1 MVEIGRIAE
10 EEQTAAALIKEPE
23 DELLSKKKKKKKK
36 KKKGPKPKKWKPH
49 GADVLRLWAAASDYS
64 HDVVIGPKVI
74 EKSSDSLRKIRN
86 TARFVL
92 GNISDFDVAEDS
104 VPYEEMSPLDR
115 LMLHRT
121 AMFLDD
127 VKVCCFHR
135 SPLGS
140 YLRAPNSLTTFC
152 PSRTLLNAQSM
163 MLGHMDLY

>member
-1 MVEIGRIAE
+1 M
-10 EEQTAAALIKEPE
+10 
-23 DELLSKKKKKKKK
+23 
-36 KKKGPKPKKWKPH
+36 
-49 GADVLRLWAAASDYS
+49 RLWAAASDYS

-92 GNISDFDVAEDS
+92 GNISDFDVAKDS
-104 VPYEEMSPLDR
+104 VPYEVLSPLDR

-127 VKVCCFHR
+127 VKVRCFHR

-140 YLRAPNSLTTFC
+140 FYLQQTHLQLFVC
-152 PSRTLLNAQSM
+152 SRDHN
-163 MLGHMDLY
+163 